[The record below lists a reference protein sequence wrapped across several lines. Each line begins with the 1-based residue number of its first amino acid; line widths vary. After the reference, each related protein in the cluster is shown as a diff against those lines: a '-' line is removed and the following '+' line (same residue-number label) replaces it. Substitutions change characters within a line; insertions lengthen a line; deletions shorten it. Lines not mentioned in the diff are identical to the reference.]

1 MSFKTVASLSSGR
14 EIVNNNQPA
23 LSQGAVLLTFFGFIL
38 ILFLAGLAKKIWY
51 RYALKKRYYII
62 PRTQIKGIA
71 NIAMVISMATAIIF
85 SVTILSANG
94 LGIIFRAYI
103 GTRLTIEG
111 ILIKIGG
118 LLFGPFLGIFIGAF
132 TDLLTVILTSGIFH
146 YGFFISAMGYGLL
159 SGLVKT
165 IIVLSKNHNFS
176 LAVLNSFLLLILGLC
191 TIIIFQWLPDHYSIN
206 SFIKID
212 FLSKHIM
219 MLALLSLYIVA
230 ITMIWILLPFSKR
243 TSFKKPKT
251 KFIDVHGYGVVN
263 ISKKGHNYKD
273 RDWYSILT
281 SVILISILSQVIIDV
296 FMLPVFDVQVSTI
309 SYGQWFAMRFIAA
322 FVFIVFNSLILFLV
336 YWVISPIIT
345 YQYVQD
351 MVESIDTPIFFS
363 VVDQKRPIKL
373 VRRIIGVQTRTN

>member
-191 TIIIFQWLPDHYSIN
+191 TIIIFQ
-206 SFIKID
+206 
-212 FLSKHIM
+212 
-219 MLALLSLYIVA
+219 
-230 ITMIWILLPFSKR
+230 
-243 TSFKKPKT
+243 
-251 KFIDVHGYGVVN
+251 
-263 ISKKGHNYKD
+263 
-273 RDWYSILT
+273 
-281 SVILISILSQVIIDV
+281 
-296 FMLPVFDVQVSTI
+296 
-309 SYGQWFAMRFIAA
+309 
-322 FVFIVFNSLILFLV
+322 
-336 YWVISPIIT
+336 
-345 YQYVQD
+345 
-351 MVESIDTPIFFS
+351 
-363 VVDQKRPIKL
+363 
-373 VRRIIGVQTRTN
+373 